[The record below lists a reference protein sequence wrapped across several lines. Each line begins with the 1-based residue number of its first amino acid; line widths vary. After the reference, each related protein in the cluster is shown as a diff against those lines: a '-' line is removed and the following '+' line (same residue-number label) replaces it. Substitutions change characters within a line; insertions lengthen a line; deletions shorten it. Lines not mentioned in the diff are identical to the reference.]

1 MSQNEHRRTQADIA
15 NDGTN
20 EARPENA
27 HGLAGQQQGASPLT
41 TPNPGGSTGHH
52 GGNHGNDAQDN
63 NDQRPAADNSRGS
76 SHRGDEPNAESKNT
90 GGGPDTEHQNP
101 TKNTTNDKSDYATGQ
116 EASSAAN
123 DGGRM
128 GDADNPA

>member
-15 NDGTN
+15 NDGSN
-20 EARPENA
+20 AARPENT
-27 HGLAGQQQGASPLT
+27 HGLAGQQQGGRPLT
-41 TPNPGGSTGHH
+41 SPNAGETTGHH
-52 GGNHGNDAQDN
+52 GGNHGNDAHDN
-63 NDQRPAADNSRGS
+63 DDQAPAADNSRGS

-90 GGGPDTEHQNP
+90 GGGSDNEHQNP
-101 TKNTTNDKSDYATGQ
+101 TKNTTTDKSDYATGR

-123 DGGRM
+123 DGGKM